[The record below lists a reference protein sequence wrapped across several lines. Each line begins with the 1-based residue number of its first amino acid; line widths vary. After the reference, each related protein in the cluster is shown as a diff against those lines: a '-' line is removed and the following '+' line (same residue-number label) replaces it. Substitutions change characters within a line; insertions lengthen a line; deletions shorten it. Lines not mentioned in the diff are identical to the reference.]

1 MFKKF
6 LLIKA
11 AFLTVL
17 AAGYVAVN
25 ASQIHTKII
34 RSTVEDKIGYVIVP
48 MNGLDTQGRATEG
61 PRSLGTGFD
70 VRLPSGKNAILT
82 NRHVCKPSKSGFVF
96 IVKDGDNIH
105 HQRKIIAVSE
115 TSDLCL
121 VEPVRNDGK
130 GLSVASGLSVGD
142 HVIAVGH
149 PAGLPLMPSYGEA
162 VSMQTIPVLS
172 DMYDKPILNEKD
184 KVDAT
189 AYMKDNCKHQNQQI
203 SFQKA
208 NMFGLEFEIGLCVDF
223 NVSLLTTCQI
233 LGGSSGSPLFN
244 NWGNVVGV
252 MFAGSQEH
260 NNWGYAIPLESIKEF
275 LNGR

>member
-1 MFKKF
+1 MLKK
-6 LLIKA
+6 
-11 AFLTVL
+11 VL
-17 AAGYVAVN
+17 SVLSPITTLVFVVFIAVN
-25 ASQIHTKII
+25 SSQIHTKII
-34 RSTVEDKIGYVIVP
+34 RATVEDKIGYVIVP
-48 MNGLDTQGRATEG
+48 ISGRDMQGRVTEG

-70 VRLPSGKNAILT
+70 VKLPSGKNAILT
-82 NRHVCKPSKSGFVF
+82 NRHVCKPSKNGFVY
-96 IVKDGDNIH
+96 IIKDNDNIQ
-105 HQRKIIAVSE
+105 HQRKIITVSE

-121 VEPVRNDGK
+121 VEPVKEDGK
-130 GLSVASGLSVGD
+130 GLSVASGLSTGD

-149 PAGLPLMPSYGEA
+149 PAGLPLMPAYGEA

-184 KVDAT
+184 KAKAT
-189 AYMKDNCKHQNQQI
+189 AFMKESCKHQNQQV

-208 NMFGLEFEIGLCVDF
+208 SFFGIDFEVGMCIDF
-223 NVSLLTTCQI
+223 NVSVLTTCQI